1 MKTVRI
7 PAASDTMLDAC
18 TVARGIRRSVGRD
31 TSGGYLVV
39 NADDWGQDR
48 ETTDR
53 TFDCVRCGTVSAV
66 SAMVFMED
74 SERAAQ
80 ISQDHRVDTG
90 LHLNLTAPF
99 VSGLCSA
106 RLVEH
111 QCKIAS
117 YLRRHP
123 LARVLFHPG
132 LAISFEYSVKSQ
144 LDEYGRL
151 FSHPPGRVDGHH
163 HMHLCSNIQ
172 RAQLLPS
179 GTLVRRNFS
188 FQPGEKSLINR
199 LYRKHIDDKLSRRHR
214 LMDYLYALPPLE
226 SMRLQRV
233 IDLARNHS
241 VELET
246 HPINPVEYNFL
257 TQGGIARE
265 LGTTLIATRF
275 PVY

>member
-7 PAASDTMLDAC
+7 PTASDTTLDAC
-18 TVARGIRRSVGRD
+18 TVAPIRSGGHH
-31 TSGGYLVV
+31 TSPGYLVV
-39 NADDWGQDR
+39 NADDWGLDT

-80 ISQDHRVDTG
+80 ISQDHGVDTG

-99 VSGLCSA
+99 ISGRCSA
-106 RLVEH
+106 TLVEH
-111 QCKIAS
+111 QRKIAS

-132 LAISFEYSVKSQ
+132 LTLSFEYSVKSQ
-144 LDEYGRL
+144 FDEYARL
-151 FSHPPGRVDGHH
+151 FSQPPGRVDGHH

-188 FQPGEKSLINR
+188 FQSGEKSLINR

-214 LMDYLYALPPLE
+214 LMDYLFALPPLE
-226 SMRLQRV
+226 STRLQRV
-233 IDLARNHS
+233 IDLARSHS

-246 HPINPVEYNFL
+246 HPINPAEYSFL
-257 TQGGIARE
+257 TQGEIARE

-275 PVY
+275 PIY